1 VLREVANAVQAI
13 SGAAQATGASQAHP
27 YETAG
32 ELAAALDDFDV
43 RHYLFNGRGLSFV

>member
-1 VLREVANAVQAI
+1 MLREVANAVQAI

-43 RHYLFNGRGLSFV
+43 SCLFNGLDLSFA